1 MPTFSQQT
9 LGSGGVEKLGDK
21 LRSFLQGFTGLLKHL
36 QSMAPH
42 SATS

>member
-1 MPTFSQQT
+1 MATFSQQT
-9 LGSGGVEKLGDK
+9 LGSAGVDELGDK

-42 SATS
+42 AATS